1 MAALTTA
8 EKAPLLVET
17 STGVPVNPGNR
28 TYTIPE
34 GAPFHIQNV
43 GGGEGSD
50 YVVADFPG
58 SETVLVSFDGQ
69 SGSLE
74 VTVSAAPL
82 TVTLGPVEP
91 K

>member
-1 MAALTTA
+1 MAALTNA
-8 EKAPLLVET
+8 EKAPLLV
-17 STGVPVNPGNR
+17 STASGGTVQPNQR
-28 TYTIPE
+28 TYTLSE

-43 GGGEGSD
+43 GGGNGQD
-50 YVVADFPG
+50 YVIADTAGTGTILVA
-58 SETVLVSFDGQ
+58 FDGQ

-74 VTVSAAPL
+74 VTVSMAPL

>member
-1 MAALTTA
+1 MATLTNA

-17 STGVPVNPGNR
+17 STGTPVSPNQR
-28 TYTIPE
+28 TYTLPE
-34 GAPFHIQNV
+34 GAPFHIANQ
-43 GGGEGSD
+43 GGGNGID
-50 YVVADFPG
+50 YVVADSAG
-58 SETVLVSFDGQ
+58 SGTILVAFDGQ

-74 VTVSAAPL
+74 VTVTVAPL

>member
-17 STGVPVNPGNR
+17 STGVTVTPGAR

-50 YVVADFPG
+50 FVVADAPG
-58 SETVLVSFDGQ
+58 SETILVSFDGQ

-82 TVTLGPVEP
+82 TVTLGTPEP